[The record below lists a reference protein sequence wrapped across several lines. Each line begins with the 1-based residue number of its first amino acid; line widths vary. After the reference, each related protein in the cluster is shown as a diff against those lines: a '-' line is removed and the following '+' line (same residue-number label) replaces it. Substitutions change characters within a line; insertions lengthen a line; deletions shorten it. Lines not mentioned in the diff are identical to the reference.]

1 MLSVSFLS
9 KWVSVMAATCVPCVC
24 RTEVRLA
31 CLLFTPRTLIVST
44 LSLLIMLVVF
54 FLFPLCVC
62 GVCFIRLLG
71 FMFTVTVGL
80 LAHSVVC
87 VRVLW
92 GFNIFRFCVGVFGSS
107 QKVTCFVLPSL
118 ILFSSCGLDSIP
130 LVFSWGLVIVS
141 CLCCVF
147 ILGFKLG
154 FRSFWVSVGS
164 HFRAPCRYLRTVSD
178 MLLIN
183 VCSRCLSWDSSLC
196 LVGCLLFSG
205 L

>member
-1 MLSVSFLS
+1 MFVV
-9 KWVSVMAATCVPCVC
+9 WV
-24 RTEVRLA
+24 
-31 CLLFTPRTLIVST
+31 
-44 LSLLIMLVVF
+44 
-54 FLFPLCVC
+54 
-62 GVCFIRLLG
+62 LLG

-80 LAHSVVC
+80 FAHSVVC
-87 VRVLW
+87 VRVIW
-92 GFNIFRFCVGVFGSS
+92 GFNLYRFCVGVFGSS
-107 QKVTCFVLPSL
+107 QKVTCFLLPCL
-118 ILFSSCGLDSIP
+118 ILFSSCVLDSIP
-130 LVFSWGLVIVS
+130 LVFSWGLLLVS

-178 MLLIN
+178 MLLNN